1 MDEARPRNSAKARGQ
16 RRIKQAT
23 GAMLGASL
31 LLTGG
36 VAILINAGL
45 DQTATAS
52 SSSQTATSTPSSTSN
67 STSSD
72 SRSVEPLPSDIQVQ
86 PGNGDSQAVS
96 TGS

>member
-1 MDEARPRNSAKARGQ
+1 MDEARSRDGVKVRGQ

-45 DQTATAS
+45 DQAATAS
-52 SSSQTATSTPSSTSN
+52 LSSQTSTSTSTSTG
-67 STSSD
+67 STSGST
-72 SRSVEPLPSDIQVQ
+72 SSDIQVQ
-86 PGNGDSQAVS
+86 SGSGSSQADS